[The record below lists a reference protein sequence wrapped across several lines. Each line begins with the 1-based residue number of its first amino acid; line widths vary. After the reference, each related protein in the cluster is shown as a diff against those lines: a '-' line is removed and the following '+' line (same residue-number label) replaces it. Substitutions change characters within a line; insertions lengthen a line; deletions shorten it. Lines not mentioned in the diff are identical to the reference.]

1 MMMERVKKLF
11 KRMTEGI
18 LAVILVLVFFS
29 FILYLLNT
37 LFPTGT
43 NLRSIISRPD
53 SLNAAGLQASGD
65 REMATDQSDPASART
80 VAAVLSR
87 RQNNVKSKSS
97 EAIAWRKAVEGKQL
111 YDRDAVQTLDNSAAD
126 ITFDENTILNMGENT
141 LIIIKRMQHD
151 PVYKEKRSFMVL
163 VDGDMRG
170 KLGAGGEEAVHLE
183 IATPAGLVRTQGG
196 AKAAAPVD
204 FKLSVN
210 PDKSSTIA
218 VYSGTAEIEAGGK
231 KVVVGENQATVVE
244 LNGQP
249 LEPSTLL
256 PAVTLKSPS
265 AGEAY
270 YYRDLQPKVRF
281 AWQKIPDATEYRLVM
296 ARDPLFFDTVTD
308 ERLSK
313 DRFSHGNLKKGSYYW
328 KVSAFS
334 ESIEGRFSETRSF
347 KVLQDRNPPA
357 LQVRFPPKTIY
368 SGRYTLRGKT
378 DPGARVYVGGTRVK
392 TTRSGKFN
400 YILRLEPGI
409 NVIVVEAIDK
419 VDNVTYRSKKV
430 ISKY

>member
-1 MMMERVKKLF
+1 MMERLKKFL

-18 LAVILVLVFFS
+18 LAVLLVLVFFS
-29 FILYLLNT
+29 FFLYLLNT

-43 NLRSIISRPD
+43 TLKSIITRPD
-53 SLNAAGLQASGD
+53 SLNAASLQASGG
-65 REMATDQSDPASART
+65 RKMATDQTDDPALART

-87 RQNNVKSKSS
+87 KQNNVKSKSS
-97 EAIAWRKAVEGKQL
+97 EAIAWRKADEGKQL

-126 ITFDENTILNMGENT
+126 ITFDENTALNMGENS

-170 KLGAGGEEAVHLE
+170 KLGAGGEESVHLE

-196 AKAAAPVD
+196 AKAAVPVD

-231 KVVVGENQATVVE
+231 KVIVGENQATVVD

-256 PAVTLKSPS
+256 SAVTLKSPS
-265 AGEAY
+265 VGDTF

-281 AWQKIPDATEYRLVM
+281 AWQKIQEATEYRLVM
-296 ARDPLFFDTVTD
+296 ARDPLFFDTVAD
-308 ERLSK
+308 ERISN
-313 DRFSHGNLKKGSYYW
+313 DRFNHGNLKKGTYYW

-334 ESIEGRFSETRSF
+334 KSIEGRFSETRRF
-347 KVLQDRNPPA
+347 QVLQDRNPPT
-357 LQVRFPPKTIY
+357 LKVRFPPKTIY
-368 SGRYTLRGKT
+368 SGRYTLRGKAE
-378 DPGARVYVGGTRVK
+378 PGSRVFVSGARVK
-392 TTRSGKFN
+392 TTSSGKFK
-400 YILRLEPGI
+400 YILKLEPGI
-409 NVIVVEAIDK
+409 NVIVVEAVDG